1 MPSKTGRPRKQAPG
15 TLMDQDEILR
25 LYRQMLVIRRFE
37 ERSDA
42 AYRQAKIGGYLHVY
56 IGQEAVACGLI
67 SLLKPGDAAVASY
80 RDHGHF
86 IACGAPLGSTMAELY
101 GKDTGT
107 SRGKGGS
114 MHLFSREHQ
123 FYGGSGIVGAGIG
136 IGTGLGFALK
146 YRKTDNLCLCFFG
159 DGAVQTGLFHE
170 ALNIAALWSLPV
182 VFIIENNGYAMGTSV
197 ERSSSE
203 PEFYRRAAAYRMH
216 GERVDGMDLFAVRE
230 AGRRIVD
237 SVRETSRPV
246 LLEAMTYRY
255 RGHGAADP
263 GTYRKKQEVDEW
275 RKRDPI
281 GIVEARLLEAGA
293 LTEEDVKHLQ
303 AEVDAEVRESVRF
316 ADESP
321 VPPPESLYEH
331 VYA

>member
-1 MPSKTGRPRKQAPG
+1 
-15 TLMDQDEILR
+15 MDNQELLR

-37 ERSDA
+37 DRSA
-42 AYRQAKIGGYLHVY
+42 VAYRQDKVGGYLHVY

-67 SLLKPGDAAVASY
+67 SVLKPGDVVIDSY

-86 IACGAPLGSTMAELY
+86 IACGGGIREGMAELY
-101 GKDTGT
+101 GKDTGC

-114 MHLFSREHQ
+114 MHLFSKEHG

-136 IGTGLGFALK
+136 MGAGLGFAIK
-146 YRKTDNLCLCFFG
+146 YRKQDNVCLCFFG
-159 DGAVQTGLFHE
+159 DGAAQTGLFHE
-170 ALNIAALWSLPV
+170 TMNMASLWNLPV
-182 VFIIENNGYAMGTSV
+182 VFIIENNLYAMGTSV
-197 ERSSSE
+197 ERASSE
-203 PEFYRRAAAYRMH
+203 TELYKRAAGYKME

-230 AGRRIVD
+230 VAERVIPQ
-237 SVRETSRPV
+237 VRETQRPV
-246 LLEAMTYRY
+246 LLEAITYRY

-263 GTYRKKQEVDEW
+263 GTYRTKEEVDEW

-281 GIVEARLLEAGA
+281 GVVEAKLIERGAITEA
-293 LTEEDVKHLQ
+293 DVEKIHAEVQ
-303 AEVDAEVRESVRF
+303 AEVEDCLKF

-321 VPPPESLYEH
+321 WPAPESLYEH